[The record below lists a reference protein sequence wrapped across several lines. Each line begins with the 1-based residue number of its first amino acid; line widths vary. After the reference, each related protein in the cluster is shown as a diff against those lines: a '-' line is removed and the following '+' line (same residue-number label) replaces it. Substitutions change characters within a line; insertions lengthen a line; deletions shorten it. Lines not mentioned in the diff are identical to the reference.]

1 MNQWKRGLIGS
12 GTLMVLMVG
21 IECSRPQP
29 ASAIVTKAQAAG
41 AGDLSGTSEES
52 MVKWLAKHPDVSRQI
67 EEMCK
72 SVRPSATAAWGDTTE
87 GHLCRASGR
96 VAFFAPST
104 TTGDHR
110 AYGAGN
116 H

>member
-1 MNQWKRGLIGS
+1 MNQRKSALVLSI
-12 GTLMVLMVG
+12 LAVMVAGMS
-21 IECSRPQP
+21 CSRPEP
-29 ASAIVTKAQAAG
+29 ASAIVAKAQAAG
-41 AGDLSGTSEES
+41 AGNLSDTSEAS
-52 MVKWLAKHPDVSRQI
+52 MVQWLAKHPDVSRQV

-72 SVRPSATAAWGDTTE
+72 SVRPSAPAAWGDTTE
-87 GHLCRASGR
+87 GHLCRALAR
-96 VAFFAPST
+96 AAFFAPST